1 MRVALPIQPAQGD
14 EQEIPVMGSL
24 DGLVALEDNVC
35 KLDLQIFQL
44 E

>member
-1 MRVALPIQPAQGD
+1 MGAALPIQPAQGA
-14 EQEIPVMGSL
+14 EQNRPAMRSL

-35 KLDLQIFQL
+35 KLDLQIFKL